1 MNRRLVWRILLL
13 ASLFVIVGG
22 LVVFGRRH
30 FPILAAILFLVAVR
44 LAHPVLDRNVS
55 LLSPDLWK
63 SPRIF
68 FALAVLALAAL
79 FLFGQQ
85 DLLRRLL

>member
-1 MNRRLVWRILLL
+1 MNRRFVWRIVLL
-13 ASLFVIVGG
+13 ASLLGIVGG
-22 LVVFGRRH
+22 LVVAGRRH
-30 FPILAAILFLVAVR
+30 FPILAAILFLVAARV
-44 LAHPVLDRNVS
+44 AHPVLDRNVP
-55 LLSPDLWK
+55 LLAPDLWK

-68 FALAVLALAAL
+68 FALAVVALAAL